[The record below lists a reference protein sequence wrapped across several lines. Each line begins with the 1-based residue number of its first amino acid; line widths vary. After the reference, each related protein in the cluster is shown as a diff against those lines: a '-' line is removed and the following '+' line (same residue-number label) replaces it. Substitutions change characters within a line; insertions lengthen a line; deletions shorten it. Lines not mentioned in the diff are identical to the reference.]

1 MQDFDGKVAVITGGA
16 NGLGLAMA
24 RRFGAAGMKVVL
36 GDIETG
42 ALADAEASLRSA
54 GVEVIGHRTDVARG
68 ADLEAL
74 ADAAYE
80 RFGAVHIVANNAGVG
95 GSPGAMWELSDADW
109 RWVIDV
115 DLWSVIHG
123 VREFVPRMIAGGEP
137 GHIINTASVAG
148 LISGAVGGPYTV
160 AKFGVVALS
169 EQLYFELGR
178 AELPIG
184 VSVLC
189 PGFVNTR
196 IYDSGRNRQESYGQ
210 SANDRQPEREE
221 FRAALDAMRET
232 MIQPETIGDRVFNAV
247 MHNELY
253 IVEPGSDAV
262 SDAIQSRLDNVSAR
276 SNPAVRFNII
286 DIDAG

>member
-1 MQDFDGKVAVITGGA
+1 MEDFAGKVAVITGGA
-16 NGLGLAMA
+16 SGLGLAMA
-24 RRFGAAGMKVVL
+24 RRFGAAGMRVVI

-42 ALADAEASLRSA
+42 ALADAEASLQA
-54 GVEVIGHRTDVARG
+54 DGVEVMGRRTDVAQSD
-68 ADLEAL
+68 DLEAL

-80 RFGAVHIVANNAGVG
+80 RFGAVHILANNAGVG

-123 VREFVPRMIAGGEP
+123 VRAFVPRMISGGEQ
-137 GHIINTASVAG
+137 GHVINTASVAG

-178 AELPIG
+178 AQHPIG

-210 SANDRQPEREE
+210 PANEQSPEREE
-221 FRAALDAMRET
+221 FREALEAMRES
-232 MIQPETIGDRVFNAV
+232 MIQPETIGDRVFDAV
-247 MHNELY
+247 VENQLY
-253 IVEPGSDAV
+253 IVEPGTENISE
-262 SDAIQSRLDNVSAR
+262 SIQRRLDHVSAR
-276 SNPAVRFNII
+276 SNPIVDF
-286 DIDAG
+286 DIV

>member
-1 MQDFDGKVAVITGGA
+1 MQDFEGKVAVITGGA
-16 NGLGLAMA
+16 SGLGLAMA
-24 RRFGAAGMKVVL
+24 QRFGAAGMNVVI

-42 ALADAEASLRSA
+42 ALADAEASLQAA
-54 GVEVIGHRTDVARG
+54 GVEVVGHRADVAQSS
-68 ADLEAL
+68 DLEAL

-80 RFGAVHIVANNAGVG
+80 RFGAVHILANNAGVG

-115 DLWSVIHG
+115 DLWSVVHG
-123 VREFVPRMIAGGEP
+123 VRAFVPRMISGGEE

-178 AELPIG
+178 AEHPIG

-210 SANDRQPEREE
+210 PANEQSPEREE
-221 FRAALDAMRET
+221 LREALEAMRET
-232 MIQPETIGDRVFNAV
+232 MIQPETIGDRVFDAV
-247 MHNELY
+247 VQNQLY
-253 IVEPGSDAV
+253 IVEPGSETVSEAIQRRLDHV
-262 SDAIQSRLDNVSAR
+262 SDR
-276 SNPAVRFNII
+276 SNPLVRFDII
-286 DIDAG
+286 

>member
-1 MQDFDGKVAVITGGA
+1 MQDFEGKVAVITGGA

-24 RRFGAAGMKVVL
+24 RRFGAAGMKVVI

-42 ALADAEASLRSA
+42 ALADAEASLEAA
-54 GVEVIGHRTDVARG
+54 GIEVIGRRTDVAESS
-68 ADLEAL
+68 DLEAL

-80 RFGAVHIVANNAGVG
+80 RFGAVHVVANNAGVG
-95 GSPGAMWELSDADW
+95 GSPGAMWDLSEADW

-115 DLWSVIHG
+115 DLWSVIYG
-123 VREFVPRMIAGGEP
+123 VRAFVPRMINGGEE

-178 AELPIG
+178 AGHPIG

-196 IYDSGRNRQESYGQ
+196 IYDSDRNRQESYGRP
-210 SANDRQPEREE
+210 ANDPSPEGEQFRE
-221 FRAALDAMRET
+221 ALEAMRET
-232 MIQPETIGDRVFNAV
+232 MIQPETIGDRVFDAV
-247 MHNELY
+247 AENQLY

-262 SDAIQSRLDNVSAR
+262 SEAIQSRLDHVSAR
-276 SNPAVRFNII
+276 SNPVVSFDVI
-286 DIDAG
+286 

>member
-1 MQDFDGKVAVITGGA
+1 MQDLEGKVAVITGGA

-24 RRFGAAGMKVVL
+24 RRFGAAGMRVVI

-42 ALADAEASLRSA
+42 ALADAEASLA
-54 GVEVIGHRTDVARG
+54 ADGVEVLGHRTDVAESG
-68 ADLEAL
+68 DLEAL

-123 VREFVPRMIAGGEP
+123 VRAFVPRMIAGGEE

-178 AELPIG
+178 AEHPIG

-196 IYDSGRNRQESYGQ
+196 IYDSDRNRQEGYGPPT
-210 SANDRQPEREE
+210 NDRSPEGEE
-221 FRAALDAMRET
+221 FRDALEAMRET
-232 MIQPETIGDRVFNAV
+232 MIQPETIGDRVFDAV
-247 MHNELY
+247 TKNQLY
-253 IVEPGSDAV
+253 IVEPGSDTV
-262 SDAIQSRLDNVSAR
+262 SEAIQSRLDHVSAR
-276 SNPAVRFNII
+276 SNPVVNFDII
-286 DIDAG
+286 

>member
-1 MQDFDGKVAVITGGA
+1 MQDFEGKVAAITGGA
-16 NGLGLAMA
+16 SGLGLAMA
-24 RRFGAAGMKVVL
+24 RRFGAAGMKVVI

-42 ALADAEASLRSA
+42 ALADAEASLQA
-54 GVEVIGHRTDVARG
+54 DGVEAIGRRTDVAQSS
-68 ADLEAL
+68 DLEAL

-80 RFGAVHIVANNAGVG
+80 RFGAVHILANNAGVG
-95 GSPGAMWELSDADW
+95 GSPGAMWELSEADW

-123 VREFVPRMIAGGEP
+123 VRAFVPRMISSGEE

-178 AELPIG
+178 AEHPIG

-210 SANDRQPEREE
+210 AANEQTPEREE
-221 FRAALDAMRET
+221 LREALEAMRET
-232 MIQPETIGDRVFNAV
+232 MIQPETIGDRVFDAV
-247 MHNELY
+247 VENHLY

-262 SDAIQSRLDNVSAR
+262 SEAIQSRLDHVSAR
-276 SNPAVRFNII
+276 SNPVVSFDII
-286 DIDAG
+286 

>member
-1 MQDFDGKVAVITGGA
+1 MQDLEGKVAVITGGA
-16 NGLGLAMA
+16 SGLGLAMA
-24 RRFGAAGMKVVL
+24 RRFGAAGMKVVI

-42 ALADAEASLRSA
+42 ALADAEASLHTA
-54 GVEVIGHRTDVARG
+54 GVEAIGRRSDVAQSS
-68 ADLEAL
+68 DLEAL

-80 RFGAVHIVANNAGVG
+80 RFGAVHILANNAGVG
-95 GSPGAMWELSDADW
+95 GSPGAMWELSEADW

-123 VREFVPRMIAGGEP
+123 VRAFVPRMISSGEE
-137 GHIINTASVAG
+137 GHVINTASVAG
-148 LISGAVGGPYTV
+148 LITGAVGGPYTV

-178 AELPIG
+178 AEHPIG

-210 SANDRQPEREE
+210 HGNEQSPEREE
-221 FRAALDAMRET
+221 LREALEAMRET
-232 MIQPETIGDRVFNAV
+232 MIQPETIGDRVFDAV
-247 MHNELY
+247 VENQLY

-262 SDAIQSRLDNVSAR
+262 SEAIQSRLDHVSGR
-276 SNPAVRFNII
+276 SNPVVSF
-286 DIDAG
+286 DIV

>member
-1 MQDFDGKVAVITGGA
+1 MQDFEGKVAVITGGA
-16 NGLGLAMA
+16 SGLGLAMA
-24 RRFGAAGMKVVL
+24 RRFGAAGMKIVI

-42 ALADAEASLRSA
+42 ALADAEASLEEA
-54 GVEVIGHRTDVARG
+54 GIEVIGRRTDVAQSG
-68 ADLEAL
+68 DLEAL

-80 RFGAVHIVANNAGVG
+80 RFGAVHILANNAGIG
-95 GSPGAMWELSDADW
+95 GSPGAMWELSEADW

-115 DLWSVIHG
+115 DLWSIIHG
-123 VREFVPRMIAGGEP
+123 VRAFVPRMISSGEEC
-137 GHIINTASVAG
+137 HVINTASVAG

-178 AELPIG
+178 AEHPIG

-210 SANDRQPEREE
+210 SQNEQSPEREE
-221 FRAALDAMRET
+221 MREALEAMRET
-232 MIQPETIGDRVFNAV
+232 MIQPETIGDRVFDAV
-247 MHNELY
+247 VENQLY

-262 SDAIQSRLDNVSAR
+262 SGAIQSRLDHVSSR
-276 SNPAVRFNII
+276 TNPAVSFGII
-286 DIDAG
+286 